1 MGATHLRGHAS
12 RRHGA
17 IRDDGRR
24 GSGMA
29 RRETR
34 GRDDG
39 RAEACRARVSRVRR
53 CERSFR
59 RPEGPQAALNDD
71 AEISLHVLEKCFSRK
86 PSTCHA
92 PKASNR
98 HFLKTTS
105 PVIFGAVEKSN
116 SSVAVSGHSSPFVL
130 KSVAT
135 SALLL
140 ETSPR
145 AHCTRAAWACSV
157 FADALVR
164 SKCSCERS
172 RHLRDR
178 SRRASPP
185 LTRADASDRIA
196 KSVVSPN
203 TPVRDDA

>member
-98 HFLKTTS
+98 HFLKTAS

-135 SALLL
+135 SALFA
-140 ETSPR
+140 R
-145 AHCTRAAWACSV
+145 NVATRALHARGVGVQCVRGRARQIEAFLRTFSPSSRPLSSSV
-157 FADALVR
+157 PSSDAR
-164 SKCSCERS
+164 
-172 RHLRDR
+172 
-178 SRRASPP
+178 
-185 LTRADASDRIA
+185 
-196 KSVVSPN
+196 
-203 TPVRDDA
+203 